1 MDNLV
6 FSKSWVLNGIK
17 KMNFLIN
24 LIYTMLNEACFN
36 TSKILMLRCVTIDI
50 ALKLANMK
58 VMFLDFFYHLE
69 YTFENCTDSL
79 ETFSHQNFFFI
90 SFFLVFCFYYFFFF
104 HLLFSME
111 FTNLNFS
118 LNQQCNKYLT
128 EFMRQNGIFMNV
140 VLTSRSDIADC

>member
-1 MDNLV
+1 MKCVSTL
-6 FSKSWVLNGIK
+6 S
-17 KMNFLIN
+17 
-24 LIYTMLNEACFN
+24 
-36 TSKILMLRCVTIDI
+36 SKILMLRCVTIDI

-58 VMFLDFFYHLE
+58 VYVFGLFYHLE

-90 SFFLVFCFYYFFFF
+90 SFFLVFCFYFFFF